1 MVDFLHQSLAALC
14 VENFEIF
21 FQISQYSLLGEKVGN
36 LFSCHIVLMLVLLH
50 AESHKEN
57 LVQFFI
63 LRHDLYVVFC
73 TLLSEQ
79 LSESFFHL
87 AHGNQ
92 FNLNFLAVQSL

>member
-63 LRHDLYVVFC
+63 LRHDLLCCFLHSFIRTAVGK
-73 TLLSEQ
+73 LLPPCAREP
-79 LSESFFHL
+79 
-87 AHGNQ
+87 
-92 FNLNFLAVQSL
+92 VQS

>member
-1 MVDFLHQSLAALC
+1 MVGFLHQSLAALC
-14 VENFEIF
+14 VENFKIF
-21 FQISQYSLLGEKVGN
+21 FQISQYSLLGEKVGD
-36 LFSCHIVLMLVLLH
+36 LFSCHIVLMLVLFH

-63 LRHDLYVVFC
+63 LRHDFFC

-79 LSESFFHL
+79 LPESFFHL

-92 FNLNFLAVQSL
+92 FNLNLLAVQSL

>member
-14 VENFEIF
+14 VENFALF
-21 FQISQYSLLGEKVGN
+21 LQIRQYSLLGEKVGN

-92 FNLNFLAVQSL
+92 FNLNLLAVQSL